1 MKRKKLILLVVFVLI
16 AVLCM
21 ETSKESIPNALAAN
35 RIIIPGFDYGINMQT
50 AVNDFAGVVTVNEI
64 KHPTGMYDYEYTD
77 VLAAYCTVEEVLFG
91 EYADETIELKI
102 YGYEPYEEGETY
114 LVFAEK
120 LPDSMA
126 GQFYH
131 TIEDGIYKINIFGRL
146 EPYSKIGKAAVEKLN
161 TARKMR
167 EYLSDKQP
175 GYRDENMYTAL
186 S

>member
-1 MKRKKLILLVVFVLI
+1 
-16 AVLCM
+16 
-21 ETSKESIPNALAAN
+21 
-35 RIIIPGFDYGINMQT
+35 
-50 AVNDFAGVVTVNEI
+50 
-64 KHPTGMYDYEYTD
+64 MYDYEYTD
-77 VLAAYCTVEEVLFG
+77 VLVAYCTVEEVLLG
-91 EYADETIELKI
+91 EYADETIEVKI

-161 TARKMR
+161 TVRKMR

-175 GYRDENMYTAL
+175 GYRDENMYIAL